1 MTPTLQ
7 LIDGAPGAARFAF
20 DSFASLIAPLGSDA
34 FFNHYWERQPFHV
47 RRGRPGYF
55 DALFGMA
62 DVDRLIGSQLFR
74 DGDVRIA
81 KDGALTPF
89 AEFSRGGVAN
99 RAAMLQAYA
108 NGATLVFEHLNRHH
122 AGLGRAMACCE
133 VELEFPIRVNSYLT
147 PARSKGFSRHY
158 DTHDVLVLQVSG
170 SKTWQIY
177 DNPLP
182 LPHEEQAYVPAWGEQ
197 ARLLAEITLQPGDV
211 LYLPRGFIH
220 GASANG
226 DSSLHLTIG
235 MRSLPLRE
243 VAVSAIRHAAL
254 AHPQL
259 RQAARFRGIDRGAV
273 LEQARRQLH
282 ALVDEADLGAL
293 FDDVLYSF
301 IKKRTRP
308 MDGQLLELG
317 AAPSI
322 DHQTPLALRPG
333 CLARSFARAGGV
345 ALAVDGRT
353 IRLPAGVEAALGFI
367 GTRPVFCA
375 AQLPG
380 LEYESRL
387 ILARTLHAE
396 GVLEVRVTP
405 ASPIPAAPAVMP
417 APASAATV
425 TANTEHPE
433 GAYA

>member
-1 MTPTLQ
+1 MTPELH
-7 LIDGAPGAARFAF
+7 LIDGAPGPARLAF
-20 DSFASLIAPLGSDA
+20 DGFASLIAPLAAAD
-34 FFNHYWERQPFHV
+34 FFGHYWERQPFCI

-55 DALFGMA
+55 DGLFGMA
-62 DVDRLIGSQLFR
+62 DVDRLVGSHLFR
-74 DGDVRIA
+74 DGEVRIA
-81 KDGALTPF
+81 KDGALKPF

-99 RAAMLQAYA
+99 RSAMLQEYA

-122 AGLGRAMACCE
+122 AGLGHAMARCE

-147 PARSKGFSRHY
+147 PAKSRGFSRHY

-170 SKTWQIY
+170 SKTWQVY

-182 LPHEEQAYVPAWGEQ
+182 LPHEEQTYVPALGEQ
-197 ARLLAEITLQPGDV
+197 ARLLAEVTLQPGDV

-220 GASANG
+220 GASANEH
-226 DSSLHLTIG
+226 SSLHLTIG

-243 VAVSAIRHAAL
+243 VAASAVRHASL
-254 AHPQL
+254 ADPRL
-259 RQAARFRGIDRGAV
+259 RAAARFRGIDRDAT
-273 LEQARRQLH
+273 LERTRRALH
-282 ALVDEADLGAL
+282 ELVDQADLGAL

-317 AAPSI
+317 AQMSI

-333 CLARSFARAGGV
+333 CLAHAFARPAGV

-353 IRLPAGVEAALGFI
+353 IRLPAGVEEAIDFI
-367 GTRPVFCA
+367 RTRPRFCA

-387 ILARTLHAE
+387 ILARTLCKQ
-396 GVLEVRVTP
+396 GVLQ
-405 ASPIPAAPAVMP
+405 AA
-417 APASAATV
+417 AAT
-425 TANTEHPE
+425 E
-433 GAYA
+433 GEYA